1 MIIRGGEN
9 IFPAE
14 MENFPH
20 THPKIA
26 DVKVIG
32 IADYKLGEVV
42 VAWIRLHAGEV
53 ATPEEIRQ
61 FCHGKIAYFK
71 IP

>member
-1 MIIRGGEN
+1 MTIRGGEN

-14 MENFPH
+14 IENFLH
-20 THPKIA
+20 THLKIA
-26 DVKVIG
+26 DVQVIG
-32 IADYKLGEVV
+32 IAHYKLGEVV
-42 VAWIRLHAGEV
+42 VAWIPLHAGEV